1 MAVNTLRFCNLQ
13 FVRGSGMTM
22 MIEDILIFLN
32 TFSRMAAVIFRYFKR
47 RSGMFMTNEEMTIFE
62 FVF

>member
-1 MAVNTLRFCNLQ
+1 MAVNTFRFCNSQ

-22 MIEDILIFLN
+22 MIEDTFIFLN

-47 RSGMFMTNEEMTIFE
+47 RSGMFMTHEEMTIFE

>member
-1 MAVNTLRFCNLQ
+1 MAVNTFRFCNLQ

-32 TFSRMAAVIFRYFKR
+32 TFSSMAAVIFRYFKR
-47 RSGMFMTNEEMTIFE
+47 RSGMFMTHEEMTIFE

>member
-1 MAVNTLRFCNLQ
+1 
-13 FVRGSGMTM
+13 MTM

-47 RSGMFMTNEEMTIFE
+47 RSGMFMTHEEMTIFE

>member
-1 MAVNTLRFCNLQ
+1 MAVNTFRFCNLQ

-22 MIEDILIFLN
+22 MIEDIFIFLN
-32 TFSRMAAVIFRYFKR
+32 TFSSMAAVIFRYFKR
-47 RSGMFMTNEEMTIFE
+47 RSGMFMTHEEMTIFE

>member
-1 MAVNTLRFCNLQ
+1 
-13 FVRGSGMTM
+13 MTM

-32 TFSRMAAVIFRYFKR
+32 TFSSMAAVIFRYFKR